1 MTGYCTCV
9 VSRLGDG
16 QRLPGDTLR
25 FTPISGSRLNMVEI
39 ITRQA
44 VRRNTHRSVMD
55 LTAAIGTLIYGWNG
69 ASPLAGP
76 RPLMSHSRLPN
87 PVNEPCPAD

>member
-25 FTPISGSRLNMVEI
+25 FTPISGSRLNMVKI

-55 LTAAIGTLIYGWNG
+55 LTAAIGTLIYGLG
-69 ASPLAGP
+69 TVRAL
-76 RPLMSHSRLPN
+76 
-87 PVNEPCPAD
+87 